1 MNSNVTWWIDGTE
14 YDSSQHEAFTPGY
27 DVSESRSSIKF
38 ILTVDMSKLD
48 EGADP
53 VNVKAMIRFDSE
65 ENNENV
71 TQPYPSEQVMTTVY
85 KRGLLMWK

>member
-1 MNSNVTWWIDGTE
+1 MDSNVTWWIGGAE
-14 YDSSQHEAFTPGY
+14 YDNSQHAAFTPGY

-53 VNVKAMIRFDSE
+53 VNVKAMIVFDSE
-65 ENNENV
+65 ENDGNV
-71 TQPYPSEQVMTTVY
+71 TQPYPSEHVETTMY